1 MATQERPRLDPAT
14 ARQVIDPSSYAEW
27 DGLLDTFDRLRAET
41 PVAWVEP
48 EDGGVHPPFW
58 LVTRYDDVM
67 RMSKDNATFLN
78 NPHTVVFSL
87 TEGIEFA
94 KAFSGGSEH
103 MVASLVT
110 FDAPIHMKYR
120 KLTQE
125 WFMPKNLRTVEDEI
139 RAIAHAAV
147 DRLLAGGGEADFVK
161 TVAAP
166 YPLHV
171 VMQILGVP
179 EEDEPRMLMLTQQM
193 FGGSDEDLNQSGMK
207 DLPPEAITQLVAGAV
222 KDFEAYFAKLTA
234 ERRASP
240 TADVASTI
248 ANAVIDGEPLNDRD
262 MMGYYIILAAA
273 GHDTTSASTAG
284 AMLALARD
292 PEQWARVRADRSL
305 LPGIVEEAIRW
316 TTPVQHFMRT
326 AAEDTEVGGQ
336 PIAKGDWL
344 MMNYVAANH
353 DPAHFENPRRFDAA
367 RSPNRHLAF
376 GAGAHQCLG
385 LHLARLEIANPLR
398 DAARPDRDGR
408 TGRRTGA
415 QQIDLRRR
423 AEDPAAT
430 LHPGLIRPAYGHD
443 GPRHGPGVTQSR
455 GKNLS
460 VYARSRQLA
469 RKGVGLRK
477 NGVSLCDRMSGCA
490 GETSACDAP
499 E

>member
-1 MATQERPRLDPAT
+1 MATSAKPVRDADT
-14 ARQVIDPSSYAEW
+14 ARQIIDPASYASW
-27 DGLLDTFDRLRAET
+27 DPLLDTFDRLRDEN

-48 EDGGVHPPFW
+48 ARDAVHPPFW

-87 TEGIEFA
+87 TEGLEFA
-94 KAFSGGSEH
+94 KAMTNGSEH
-103 MVASLVT
+103 LVASLVT
-110 FDAPIHMKYR
+110 FDGDTHRKYR
-120 KLTQE
+120 KLTQD

-139 RAIAHAAV
+139 RSIAHGAV
-147 DRLLAGGGEADFVK
+147 DRLLEGGAEADFVK
-161 TVAAP
+161 TVSAP

-171 VMQILGVP
+171 VMQIMGVP
-179 EEDEPRMLMLTQQM
+179 EEDEPRMLMLTQQL
-193 FGGSDEDLNQSGMK
+193 FGGQDDDLNQSGMK

-222 KDFEAYFAKLTA
+222 ADFEAYFARLTA
-234 ERRASP
+234 ERRANP
-240 TADVASTI
+240 TNDVASTI

-284 AMLALARD
+284 AMLALAQD
-292 PEQWARVRADRSL
+292 PEQWARVKADRSL

-336 PIAKGDWL
+336 AIAKGDWL

-353 DPAHFENPRRFDAA
+353 DPAHFDDPRRFDAA

-385 LHLARLEIANPLR
+385 LHLARLEMRILFETLL
-398 DAARPDRDGR
+398 DRIETVELAG
-408 TGRRTGA
+408 
-415 QQIDLRRR
+415 
-423 AEDPAAT
+423 EP
-430 LHPGLIRPAYGHD
+430 
-443 GPRHGPGVTQSR
+443 
-455 GKNLS
+455 
-460 VYARSRQLA
+460 ARSRSTF
-469 RKGVGLRK
+469 VGGLKALPLRI
-477 NGVSLCDRMSGCA
+477 VA
-490 GETSACDAP
+490 A
-499 E
+499 

>member
-1 MATQERPRLDPAT
+1 MATSAKPVLDADT
-14 ARQVIDPSSYAEW
+14 ARQIIDPASYASW
-27 DGLLDTFDRLRAET
+27 DPLLDTFDRLRDEN

-48 EDGGVHPPFW
+48 ARDAVHPPFW

-94 KAFSGGSEH
+94 KAMTNGSEH
-103 MVASLVT
+103 LVASLVT
-110 FDAPIHMKYR
+110 FDGDTHRKYR
-120 KLTQE
+120 KLTQD

-139 RAIAHAAV
+139 RSIAHGAV
-147 DRLLAGGGEADFVK
+147 DRLLEGGAEADFVK
-161 TVAAP
+161 TVSAP

-171 VMQILGVP
+171 VMQIMGVP
-179 EEDEPRMLMLTQQM
+179 EEDEPRMLMLTQQL
-193 FGGSDEDLNQSGMK
+193 FGGQDDDLNQSGMK

-222 KDFEAYFAKLTA
+222 ADFEAYFARLTA
-234 ERRASP
+234 ERRANP
-240 TADVASTI
+240 TNDVASTI

-284 AMLALARD
+284 AMLALAHD
-292 PEQWARVRADRSL
+292 PEQWARVKADRSL

-336 PIAKGDWL
+336 AIAKGDWL

-353 DPAHFENPRRFDAA
+353 DPAHFDDPRRFDAA

-385 LHLARLEIANPLR
+385 LHLARLEMRILFETLL
-398 DAARPDRDGR
+398 DRIETVELAG
-408 TGRRTGA
+408 
-415 QQIDLRRR
+415 
-423 AEDPAAT
+423 EP
-430 LHPGLIRPAYGHD
+430 
-443 GPRHGPGVTQSR
+443 
-455 GKNLS
+455 
-460 VYARSRQLA
+460 ARSRSTF
-469 RKGVGLRK
+469 VGGLKALPLRI
-477 NGVSLCDRMSGCA
+477 VA
-490 GETSACDAP
+490 A
-499 E
+499 